1 MKALESPLTKNEKE
15 AKIRAQKRQDKA
27 QKEADIA
34 DAIEFEK
41 YVASEI
47 KWLNTKRKDT
57 TECEQLLS
65 ELKVLVNA
73 LEITS
78 SSELDNY
85 IIFGRYKDAFNKIME
100 KISRIDDFAFLRMI
114 EELERLLDRFSR
126 MEILT
131 TNSQRLIDQI
141 KILGDKT
148 SMESHIARV
157 RNIFL
162 TRNEIKMSIENFLI
176 KFEQEIKAR
185 TGETTVTSSHLNQV
199 HKDLKRIHL
208 SIANHSD

>member
-1 MKALESPLTKNEKE
+1 
-15 AKIRAQKRQDKA
+15 
-27 QKEADIA
+27 
-34 DAIEFEK
+34 
-41 YVASEI
+41 
-47 KWLNTKRKDT
+47 
-57 TECEQLLS
+57 
-65 ELKVLVNA
+65 

-78 SSELDNY
+78 SSSLDNY

-114 EELERLLDRFSR
+114 EELETLLDTFSR

-185 TGETTVTSSHLNQV
+185 TGATTVTGSHLNQV
-199 HKDLKRIHL
+199 NKDLKRIRL
-208 SIANHSD
+208 SKAKHSD

>member
-1 MKALESPLTKNEKE
+1 
-15 AKIRAQKRQDKA
+15 
-27 QKEADIA
+27 
-34 DAIEFEK
+34 
-41 YVASEI
+41 
-47 KWLNTKRKDT
+47 
-57 TECEQLLS
+57 
-65 ELKVLVNA
+65 
-73 LEITS
+73 
-78 SSELDNY
+78 
-85 IIFGRYKDAFNKIME
+85 ME

-114 EELERLLDRFSR
+114 EELETLLDTFSR

-185 TGETTVTSSHLNQV
+185 TGATTVTGSHLNQV
-199 HKDLKRIHL
+199 NKDLKRIRL
-208 SIANHSD
+208 SKAKHSD